1 METKRIRVAAVA
13 LLIVTFVCIA
23 LLKVASPSRELP
35 ATVLSAARLQRGP
48 AYGQIGN
55 RKSKIENP
63 SDWPEFRGPGRTNI
77 SADKSLLK
85 KWPEGGPRRLWTY
98 SQCGK
103 GYSGVVIADGMIFT
117 VGDFGR
123 EEIIVA
129 LDMNGNMLWKSPNG
143 DAWRGPSLGSRSA
156 PTYSDGALYHMNP
169 SGRLAAYE
177 ARSGKP
183 IWVVDLK
190 SRFDARYGIWAMAE
204 HVIVDGDKVLCMPG
218 GPRGRVVALDKR
230 TGKTIWAN
238 RGGCRAGACCGGVG
252 VTDGGGRQCIG
263 WTRSSVVG
271 VNVGNGELVWSAPF
285 VPRSPQNALTPVFRD
300 GYVFVACGHSS
311 GGTLMKI
318 DPASRTASTV
328 WHREDL
334 DDCHSGALLVDGK
347 LYGTACRQGGAHFY
361 CVDFLTGETVKLDE
375 TLGKVGITY
384 ADGMIYALNHRG
396 TMFLLAVT
404 SDGFDVVSR
413 FELKRKPPNSYL
425 AHPVVCGG
433 KMYLRSG
440 QDLYAYDVSAE

>member
-238 RGGCRAGACCGGVG
+238 TEIEHSAAYCSGVVVTHEG
-252 VTDGGGRQCIG
+252 VRQLISL
-263 WTRSSVVG
+263 TQRSVVG
-271 VNVGNGELVWSAPF
+271 VNVENGAIVGSTDGHTMQLVRVPFAGRDPGEPLALRELAFSQLCSKMGA
-285 VPRSPQNALTPVFRD
+285 
-300 GYVFVACGHSS
+300 
-311 GGTLMKI
+311 
-318 DPASRTASTV
+318 PASYVRGLPAKLQIACMNWGMTRQDSA
-328 WHREDL
+328 
-334 DDCHSGALLVDGK
+334 ALLR
-347 LYGTACRQGGAHFY
+347 LAGGE
-361 CVDFLTGETVKLDE
+361 V
-375 TLGKVGITY
+375 
-384 ADGMIYALNHRG
+384 R
-396 TMFLLAVT
+396 AVL
-404 SDGFDVVSR
+404 SDR
-413 FELKRKPPNSYL
+413 
-425 AHPVVCGG
+425 
-433 KMYLRSG
+433 
-440 QDLYAYDVSAE
+440 